1 MASQGYVSANG
12 ASLMYPSLAINDA
25 GKGVIGA
32 TIVSTRMHPSTAYA
46 LINAATG
53 AGPLHLAFSGPVGS
67 DGFTG
72 YTDPASGAP
81 VNQRGVE
88 RWGDYG
94 AAGVDSDGSIWV
106 ANETTSLTRTLL
118 ANWGTFVSHVKP

>member
-1 MASQGYVSANG
+1 
-12 ASLMYPSLAINDA
+12 
-25 GKGVIGA
+25 
-32 TIVSTRMHPSTAYA
+32 
-46 LINAATG
+46 
-53 AGPLHLAFSGPVGS
+53 
-67 DGFTG
+67 
-72 YTDPASGAP
+72 